1 MPREKLEKLQLE
13 RLKWQVH
20 RCYHG
25 SEFYREKFS
34 KVGLKPNDIRSLDD
48 LTKIPP
54 VTKQELREE
63 QAKYPP
69 SGDMLWPPGKIGET
83 HPSTGTTG
91 VPVNTIWTQNDKE
104 NITQWTARTLW
115 NFGVRPEDIIQNSFS
130 YGLWVAGIAIHYAGQ
145 S

>member
-1 MPREKLEKLQLE
+1 MAPRKDW
-13 RLKWQVH
+13 R
-20 RCYHG
+20 
-25 SEFYREKFS
+25 
-34 KVGLKPNDIRSLDD
+34 
-48 LTKIPP
+48 
-54 VTKQELREE
+54 
-63 QAKYPP
+63 
-69 SGDMLWPPGKIGET
+69 ET